1 MKKVIANIVVVAI
14 ILMSTVKVNAVSEIP
29 NVDVGQQEEKTY
41 DLSELIKNEKEQEE
55 IKKQAEITAQEIEEK
70 NKLESDN
77 IQKAVLA
84 TQQVSYNKQY
94 GTYIRGVTNPGYDY
108 YLEEQTSQNT
118 TTNKTTSYFK
128 IKKHDVMNNTDKIIY
143 DATNDNAYYIKY
155 HVRDNIIY
163 VLYITNYDMNNEWG
177 TEYATSWVVGID
189 VKTEKVVMKQ
199 SFASPQDC
207 GYFPSFAVDG
217 EKRVYL
223 VYKKRGVKIFDKNG
237 KLLYDQKPF
246 EDSTDKNFIYI
257 KGISPNNKIMFFE
270 AMYRINDYAYAQS
283 VYEGMQKLNNG
294 VFTYKKSFTVYGRT
308 YPNNYSYNPI
318 WYFLDNNGNYA
329 VDQYGRIAK
338 FNYNVTDKEMGV
350 DREFVLDLS
359 SGLVDYTYS
368 LPVYPNVCQNGDYVY
383 IVGSNCN
390 IYKVN
395 KKTLAYTEYI
405 KTGMKSYEDIR
416 SINYYE
422 QSIFMLT
429 RENWDYEMKQIQ
441 LTNSNITKIKDITIS
456 EHSST
461 KHSMDDIKNKYK
473 KNSPTFNYSSSIY
486 SKNPSWKSPYSAGS
500 LKTGVVTD
508 TLNRLNYYRWL
519 VGVNEITVNTAKLER
534 NQKGA
539 VISKANNEIS
549 HYPSQ
554 PSDMN
559 NEFYKE
565 AYAGCNAGYTQRDI
579 YSGNVS
585 YGEKLPYKAIEG
597 FVDDLNNI
605 TIGSKTGH
613 RQSML
618 DPKATSI
625 SFGQCDIYTTASVY
639 YDPDK
644 DISKEKYYAY
654 PSAGYFPKNEMKVGQ
669 YWSIYFVEN
678 VTGTITVTFTYKG
691 KKYSAVGLTLESGSN
706 ALSFAMPED
715 LQKLLGGA
723 NKTMPES
730 EITVEINGLKD
741 EDLNNVIYKYTVRFF
756 NVNTALPFSDV
767 GDNDWH
773 YSAVKYA
780 YQNKIVSGTT
790 DTTFSPDMKI
800 TRGMLVT
807 MLYKMEGSPK
817 VSGSSKFPDVQD
829 SKMYYYK
836 AVIWAS
842 TNKIV
847 NGYSSGTNKGKFIPD
862 NNITREELAAMLKNY
877 CIYKKKYKAT
887 KADYSKFSDKSK
899 ISSWALSAMDWAI
912 GNSVI
917 TGSNGK
923 VNPLGTATRAEAVSM
938 LYKYRKSIK

>member
-1 MKKVIANIVVVAI
+1 MKKIIVNLLLVVVI
-14 ILMSTVKVNAVSEIP
+14 ILISAIKVNAIDTITKI
-29 NVDVGQQEEKTY
+29 NVEQEENVY
-41 DLSELIKNEKEQEE
+41 NLEELVKDEKEQDK
-55 IKKQAEITAQEIEEK
+55 IKKQAEKNAQEIEEK
-70 NKLESDN
+70 NKLESEN

-84 TQQVSYNKQY
+84 TNDVLYKNQY
-94 GTYIRGVTNPGYDY
+94 GTYIKGVTNPGYDY

-118 TTNKTTSYFK
+118 KTNKTTSYFK

-143 DATNDNAYYIKY
+143 DATNDNAHYITY

-163 VLYITNYDMNNEWG
+163 VLYITNYDMNNSWG
-177 TEYATSWVVGID
+177 TEYSTSYIVGID
-189 VKTEKVVMKQ
+189 VKTEKVIMKQ
-199 SFASPQDC
+199 SFESPQDC

-223 VYKKRGVKIFDKNG
+223 VYKKRGIRIFDKNG

-246 EDSTDKNFIYI
+246 EDSEGKNFIYI

-270 AMYRINDYAYAQS
+270 AMYMINEYAYAQS
-283 VYEGMQKLNNG
+283 VYEGMQKLDNG
-294 VFTYKKSFTVYGRT
+294 VFTYKKSYTVYGRT

-318 WYFLDNNGNYA
+318 WYFFNNDYA

-350 DREFVLDLS
+350 DRKIVLDLN

-368 LPVYPNVCQNGDYVY
+368 SPVYPNVCQNGDYLY
-383 IVGSNCN
+383 IVGANRN

-395 KKTLAYTEYI
+395 KKTLTYTEYI
-405 KTGMKSYEDIR
+405 KTDIEDYEDVK

-429 RENWDYEMKQIQ
+429 RTSWNYEMKQIQ
-441 LTNSNITKIKDITIS
+441 LTSSNITKLKDITIS
-456 EHSST
+456 NHSST
-461 KHSMDDIKNKYK
+461 KHSMDDIKNKYQK
-473 KNSPTFNYSSSIY
+473 TSPTFNYTNSIY
-486 SKNPSWKSPYSAGS
+486 VKNPSWKNPYSAGS
-500 LKTGVVTD
+500 LKNGVITD

-519 VGVNEITVNTAKLER
+519 VGVNEITVNTAKLDR

-554 PSDMN
+554 PSDMS

-565 AYAGCNAGYTQRDI
+565 AYAGCNAGYTQGDI

-585 YGEKLPYKAIEG
+585 YGEKIPYQAIEG

-639 YDPDK
+639 YDPNK
-644 DISKEKYYAY
+644 DISKERYYAY
-654 PSAGYFPKNEMKVGQ
+654 PSAGYFPKNEMKIGQ
-669 YWSIYFVEN
+669 YWSIYFVGN
-678 VTGTITVTFTYKG
+678 VSGTVTVTFTYKG
-691 KKYSAVGLTLESGSN
+691 KKYSAVGLTFESGSN
-706 ALSFAMPED
+706 ALSFAMPSD
-715 LQKLLGGA
+715 LQNLLGGS

-730 EITVEINGLKD
+730 EISVEINGLKD
-741 EDLNNVIYKYTVRFF
+741 ENLNKLTYKYSVRFF

-767 GDNDWH
+767 NQNDWH

-847 NGYSSGTNKGKFIPD
+847 NGYSSGTNKGKFVPD

-938 LYKYRKSIK
+938 LYKYKKSIK